1 MNSVNL
7 TGNLTSDPELRT
19 TETGSVVKLRV
30 ALQRRRG
37 GNGEERGAD
46 FVDIIAFNN
55 LADNCA
61 KYLTKGRKVAIVG
74 RLHHSEWDSD
84 KGRRQRLEVIADNVE
99 FFSGRQNGDTNTNEE
114 VEPATPIAA

>member
-19 TETGSVVKLRV
+19 SESGNVVKLRV

-37 GNGEERGAD
+37 RNGEDRGAD
-46 FVDIIAFNN
+46 FVDVTAFND

-61 KYLTKGRKVAIVG
+61 
-74 RLHHSEWDSD
+74 
-84 KGRRQRLEVIADNVE
+84 
-99 FFSGRQNGDTNTNEE
+99 
-114 VEPATPIAA
+114 

>member
-19 TETGSVVKLRV
+19 SDTGSVVKLRV
-30 ALQRRRG
+30 AVQRRRG
-37 GNGEERGAD
+37 RDGEEKGAD
-46 FVDIIAFNN
+46 FVDITAFNN

-61 KYLTKGRKVAIVG
+61 KYLAKGRKVAVVG

-84 KGRRQRLEVIADNVE
+84 DGHRQRLEVIADNVE
-99 FFSGRQNGDTNTNEE
+99 FLSARQTEE
-114 VEPATPIAA
+114 ANVEETKEPVAA